1 MSRRKPSRS
10 PETDPPAAGGVSV
23 APPAPGVASVPV
35 SDASP
40 TSAEPAS
47 AFWGVTPGPEVRK
60 RFLAVLVLAGL
71 WIASLAILALATANP
86 VTLNREQ
93 ILHAPYLV
101 TAKVISR
108 RDGLVSVS
116 REWKHGAGLPKDKD
130 TVKLENLADAGVREG
145 VEYVFPV
152 RKRPDGTLV
161 VYETRLPNGR
171 PLAYPATDEALQA
184 IEALLAEARA
194 GRAAP

>member
-1 MSRRKPSRS
+1 MSRRKQSKNS
-10 PETDPPAAGGVSV
+10 VTDRPGSVSV
-23 APPAPGVASVPV
+23 ASPAPAVASVPV
-35 SDASP
+35 SAATP
-40 TSAEPAS
+40 TGAGPAS
-47 AFWGVTPGPEVRK
+47 ASWEATPSPDVRK
-60 RFLAVLVLAGL
+60 RFLAAAVLAGL

-152 RKRPDGTLV
+152 RKRSDGTLV

-171 PLAYPATDEALQA
+171 PLAYPATDAALKA
-184 IEALLAEARA
+184 IETLLAEARA
-194 GRAAP
+194 GRTAP

>member
-1 MSRRKPSRS
+1 MSRRKHSKNTVTDQPS
-10 PETDPPAAGGVSV
+10 AGGVSV
-23 APPAPGVASVPV
+23 APPAPTIADGAVV
-35 SDASP
+35 DAPSG
-40 TSAEPAS
+40 SAGSAAGFWEATPA
-47 AFWGVTPGPEVRK
+47 PNVRT
-60 RFLAVLVLAGL
+60 RFLAVAVLAGL
-71 WIASLAILALATANP
+71 WIAMLAILALATANP

-116 REWKHGAGLPKDKD
+116 REWKHGAGLPSDKD
-130 TVKLENLADAGVREG
+130 TVKLENLEDAGVREG
-145 VEYVFPV
+145 GEYVFPV

-171 PLAYPATDEALQA
+171 PLAYPATDAALKA
-184 IEALLAEARA
+184 IEALLSEARA

>member
-1 MSRRKPSRS
+1 VSRRKHSKNTV
-10 PETDPPAAGGVSV
+10 TDLPAAGGVSV
-23 APPAPGVASVPV
+23 ASPAPAVASGTAA
-35 SDASP
+35 DAPS
-40 TSAEPAS
+40 TTAGSAT
-47 AFWGVTPGPEVRK
+47 AFWDATPAPDVRK
-60 RFLAVLVLAGL
+60 RFLAVAVLAGL

-116 REWKHGAGLPKDKD
+116 REWKHGAGLPNDKD
-130 TVKLENLADAGVREG
+130 TVKLENLEDAGVREG

-171 PLAYPATDEALQA
+171 PLAYPATDAALKA
-184 IEALLAEARA
+184 IEALLAEAKA
-194 GRAAP
+194 GRASP